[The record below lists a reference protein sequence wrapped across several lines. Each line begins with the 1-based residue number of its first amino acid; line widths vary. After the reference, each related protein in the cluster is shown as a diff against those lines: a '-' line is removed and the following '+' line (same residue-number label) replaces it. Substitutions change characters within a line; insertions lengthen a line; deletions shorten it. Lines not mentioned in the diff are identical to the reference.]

1 MGTKMAITT
10 PEQPR
15 DRRFQLRAIAREQ
28 TLIKLAAEQGL
39 NITDFILSAAREKAE
54 ESLAGQTR
62 FPLNEEQWKRFEEA
76 LDQPPREK
84 PRLRKL
90 FSEAH
95 AAKRRS

>member
-62 FPLNEEQWKRFEEA
+62 FPLNEEQWKRFIGG
-76 LDQPPREK
+76 PRPAAAGK
-84 PRLRKL
+84 ATTQKAILRG
-90 FSEAH
+90 S
-95 AAKRRS
+95 RG